1 LGIGPIWISRCCSCD
16 KEREME
22 VITQTT
28 LILMLIAYIAGLIT
42 AMMLLTSRS

>member
-1 LGIGPIWISRCCSCD
+1 
-16 KEREME
+16 ME

-28 LILMLIAYIAGLIT
+28 LIMMLIAYIAGLIT

>member
-1 LGIGPIWISRCCSCD
+1 
-16 KEREME
+16 ME

-28 LILMLIAYIAGLIT
+28 LILMLVAYIAGLIT

>member
-1 LGIGPIWISRCCSCD
+1 
-16 KEREME
+16 ME
-22 VITQTT
+22 ILSQTT

>member
-1 LGIGPIWISRCCSCD
+1 
-16 KEREME
+16 ME

-28 LILMLIAYIAGLIT
+28 LTLMLIAYIAGLIT

>member
-1 LGIGPIWISRCCSCD
+1 
-16 KEREME
+16 ME

-42 AMMLLTSRS
+42 AMWCAHISHAS

>member
-1 LGIGPIWISRCCSCD
+1 
-16 KEREME
+16 ME

-42 AMMLLTSRS
+42 AMMVLTSRS

>member
-1 LGIGPIWISRCCSCD
+1 
-16 KEREME
+16 ME

-42 AMMLLTSRS
+42 AMMLLSSRS

>member
-1 LGIGPIWISRCCSCD
+1 
-16 KEREME
+16 ME